1 MRPKTVVPLTPL
13 SHGKRTH
20 KPTES
25 DREKIK
31 QRKRAF
37 DRMAR
42 IEERRIEAEC
52 AGVGL

>member
-1 MRPKTVVPLTPL
+1 MRPNTVVPLSPL
-13 SHGKRTH
+13 SHSKRTY

-31 QRKRAF
+31 QRKRAL

-42 IEERRIEAEC
+42 DEERRIDAEC
-52 AGVGL
+52 HQVG